1 MKKIRHKG
9 KKLPR
14 GESKEDNAK
23 KATDISTP
31 QREMQN
37 YYVAVFSLHKFDI
50 SGGQKALE
58 A

>member
-1 MKKIRHKG
+1 MRHKKKG
-9 KKLPR
+9 ARGELKEEKKLTAEPV
-14 GESKEDNAK
+14 S
-23 KATDISTP
+23 P

>member
-23 KATDISTP
+23 KAAEISTP

-50 SGGQKALE
+50 SGG
-58 A
+58 